1 MVILGDDPASRT
13 YLNAKSEMASRC
25 GFRSMQYNLP
35 AETSQE
41 ELLDRIALLNADKVI
56 HGILVQL
63 PLPKHL
69 EQEEIIRSILPEKD
83 VDGLHVVNAGKV
95 ASGNLVTG
103 LVSCTPAGAM
113 MLIRHAD
120 GDNLSG

>member
-1 MVILGDDPASRT
+1 
-13 YLNAKSEMASRC
+13 
-25 GFRSMQYNLP
+25 MQYNLP